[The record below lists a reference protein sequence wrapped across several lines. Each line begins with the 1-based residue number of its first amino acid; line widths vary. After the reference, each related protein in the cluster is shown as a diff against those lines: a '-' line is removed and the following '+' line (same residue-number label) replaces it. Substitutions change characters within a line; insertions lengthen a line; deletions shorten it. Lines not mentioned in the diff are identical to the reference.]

1 MQRKKSFFVYAS
13 AISIVGVLVPLSA
26 TPGFAR
32 QAKNATQNSGYQLQS
47 AASSYAYEPQTVAMI
62 ARRGHDQCWIATDAS
77 RPYGYMGSCA
87 NPLAY
92 DPSLSPTYNGE
103 LHGE

>member
-13 AISIVGVLVPLSA
+13 AISIIGVLLPLSS
-26 TPGFAR
+26 TPGVAR
-32 QAKNATQNSGYQLQS
+32 QVKNATQNNGYQLQS
-47 AASSYAYEPQTVAMI
+47 AAATYAYEPQTVATT
-62 ARRGHDQCWIATDAS
+62 ARRGQCWISTDAN

-87 NPLAY
+87 DPLAF
-92 DPSLSPTYNGE
+92 DPALSPTYNGE

>member
-13 AISIVGVLVPLSA
+13 AISIVGVLMPLSV

-32 QAKNATQNSGYQLQS
+32 EGKNTPQSGYQLQS
-47 AASSYAYEPQTVAMI
+47 ATSSYAYEPQTAAMI
-62 ARRGHDQCWIATDAS
+62 SRRGQCWIATDPN
-77 RPYGYMGSCA
+77 RPYGYMDSCA
-87 NPLAY
+87 NPLAF
-92 DPSLSPTYNGE
+92 DPALSPTYSGE